1 MFAQKE
7 LWKMRESLQQGE
19 GILLHLDGADIQV
32 QMLSGSKLRFSTPV
46 YRGGNYIP
54 HGVREA
60 LRQKHVFRIATM
72 STSFHIDEA
81 HFIVWLH
88 YVGLSDGLSTEKM
101 KDLVQEFGEMASRWR
116 SYLDEQDRNDLVRV
130 PS

>member
-1 MFAQKE
+1 MFAQRE
-7 LWKMRESLQQGE
+7 LRKIEESLLEGE

-54 HGVREA
+54 HSVREA
-60 LRQKHVFRIATM
+60 LKKKHVFHTAM
-72 STSFHIDEA
+72 STSFQVDEA
-81 HFIVWLH
+81 HFMVWIH
-88 YVGLSDGLSTEKM
+88 YLGLSDGLSVTKIQG
-101 KDLVQEFGEMASRWR
+101 LVQEFGEIASQWR
-116 SYLDEQDRNDLVRV
+116 CHLDEQDRNDLVRV